1 MTLNLRLCLMAT
13 LAFAQFT
20 IQGSLFAEESAVA
33 RDRAIQGEYAGKL
46 EGEVQWGVQIVALGQ
61 GKFRG
66 IGLMGG
72 LPGDGWQRGDEVHTA
87 EGAWSG
93 DKVVLQNDHVRVTAI
108 DEVLSLY
115 DANGRLMGKLKK
127 VSRQSPTLG
136 AKPPKNAIILFDG
149 QNADA
154 WQDVKVV
161 DFENSKVLQATGCS
175 TQQTFGDHDLHIEF
189 RSPFVPE
196 ARGQGRGNS
205 GIYVQNRYEI
215 QILDSLGL
223 PGEDSDCG
231 GIYSVQKP
239 KVNMCYPPESWQT
252 YDIQFTA
259 ARFDDTGKKTNNA
272 RITVKHNGVV
282 IHDNLELPSETPAGD
297 PEGADKGRLFLQ
309 DHGNP
314 VLFRNIWA
322 VHRAGNN

>member
-1 MTLNLRLCLMAT
+1 MTIYCRLLLLAT
-13 LAFAQFT
+13 FAVAHFAIT
-20 IQGSLFAEESAVA
+20 CPLIAEESTIA

-46 EGEVQWGVQIVALGQ
+46 EDGVPWGVQIVALGQ

-72 LPGDGWQRGDEVHTA
+72 LPGDGWKRGDEMHSA
-87 EGAWSG
+87 EGTWTG
-93 DKVVLQNDHVRVTAI
+93 DKVVLQNEHVRATAL
-108 DEVLSLY
+108 DNVLSLY
-115 DANGRLMGKLKK
+115 DTGGRLMGTLKK
-127 VSRQSPTLG
+127 VTRQSPTLG
-136 AKPPKNAIILFDG
+136 AKPPKNAIVLFDG
-149 QNADA
+149 KSADS
-154 WQDVKVV
+154 WMNGKIV
-161 DFENSKVLQATGCS
+161 DFEGTKVLQATGCS
-175 TQQTFGDHDLHIEF
+175 TKETFGDHELHIEF

-196 ARGQGRGNS
+196 ASGQGRGNS
-205 GIYVQNRYEI
+205 GVYVQNRYEI

-231 GIYSVQKP
+231 GIYSIQKP
-239 KVNMCYPPESWQT
+239 NVNMCYPPESWQT

-259 ARFDDTGKKTNNA
+259 AQFDATGKKTNHA

-282 IHDNLELPSETPAGD
+282 IHDNLELPRATPGGE
-297 PEGADKGRLFLQ
+297 PEGAAKGRLFLQ

-322 VHRAGNN
+322 VNR